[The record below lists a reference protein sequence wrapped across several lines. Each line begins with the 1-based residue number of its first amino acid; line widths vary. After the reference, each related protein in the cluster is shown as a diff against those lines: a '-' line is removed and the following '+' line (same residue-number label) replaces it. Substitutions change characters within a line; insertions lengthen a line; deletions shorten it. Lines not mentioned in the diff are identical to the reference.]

1 MFNFTVR
8 PALVTLHFHGGNDIM
23 VLVSYLVHQNFDG
36 EGQAL
41 LEGVLVCFKFVLQLV
56 DSGQFLFDFME
67 REVLI
72 LAFEQQLIDALQLSD
87 FIIKLVVHFP

>member
-1 MFNFTVR
+1 
-8 PALVTLHFHGGNDIM
+8 M